1 MVWQQLKML
10 LLGIIT
16 LCRRALCCF
25 SRRRKLSHAGNDQL
39 QAVMVGGDF
48 ATASASATT
57 NAGAN
62 VRERDWNSWDDSP
75 RTVEEHIEQYRQRM
89 AQPPTPPKE
98 EPEPDFFSELTPD
111 IKPQL
116 KYYLGDAA
124 ATTTATTAP
133 TDFSRLKA
141 HDEVPISANA
151 DLEDWVDDNAGGWE
165 ELDTSQTKHII
176 REKRRELRHQRHQ
189 GQQGHG
195 QGQGQPSIGA
205 QRISDVQRIA

>member
-1 MVWQQLKML
+1 MVLQQIKML
-10 LLGIIT
+10 LLGFIT

-39 QAVMVGGDF
+39 QAVMIGGDLATKTN
-48 ATASASATT
+48 ATANSK
-57 NAGAN
+57 
-62 VRERDWNSWDDSP
+62 ERDWNSWDDSP

-111 IKPQL
+111 IKPQP
-116 KYYLGDAA
+116 KYYLDDAA
-124 ATTTATTAP
+124 PTSTTAP

-141 HDEVPISANA
+141 DDMVPISANA

-165 ELDTSQTKHII
+165 ELDTSQTKQII
-176 REKRRELRHQRHQ
+176 REKRREMRHQRHHQ
-189 GQQGHG
+189 GPTLKTP
-195 QGQGQPSIGA
+195 QPNIGA
-205 QRISDVQRIA
+205 QRISDVQRMA